1 MNNIQTLIKIALS
14 EDIGSGDVTT
24 LATVPK
30 CAKQTARLIAKQD
43 LTVCGTNVAA
53 EVFRVAAKMLRL
65 KSAPKIVIKK
75 KDATR
80 AKKGD
85 VIMEVTADAALLL
98 TAERTALNFL
108 QRLSGVA
115 SETAKYVSAIKGT
128 RARILDTRKM
138 TPGWRTLEK
147 YAVSCGGGTNHRIG
161 LFDMFLIKNN
171 HVDICGSVEE
181 AVCRAKHSGKKLP
194 IEAEARDI
202 EEMCEA
208 IAAGADVIMLDNFSP
223 REIKIAL
230 KVAKDVSQ
238 FCGSKPLF
246 EASGGITFE
255 NIRSYA
261 KTGVDFISV
270 GAITHSAKAAD
281 ICLRVA

>member
-1 MNNIQTLIKIALS
+1 MNNIQMLIEMALT
-14 EDIGSGDVTT
+14 EDIGSGDITT
-24 LATVPK
+24 LATVPAHARQK
-30 CAKQTARLIAKQD
+30 AKLIAKQEI
-43 LTVCGTNVAA
+43 TVCGTNVAA
-53 EVFRVAAKMLRL
+53 EVFRQAAKMLRL
-65 KSAPKIVIKK
+65 KNVPKIVIKK
-75 KDATR
+75 KEASR

-85 VIMEVTADAALLL
+85 VIMEVSADAALLL

-115 SETAKYVSAIKGT
+115 TETAKYVAAVKGT
-128 RARILDTRKM
+128 RAKILDTRKT
-138 TPGWRTLEK
+138 TPGWRLLEK
-147 YAVSCGGGTNHRIG
+147 YAVSCGGGTNHRVG

-181 AVCRAKHSGKKLP
+181 AISLAKHSGKKLP

-208 IAAGADVIMLDNFSP
+208 IACGADVIMLDNFSP

-255 NIRSYA
+255 NIRAYA
-261 KTGVDFISV
+261 KTGVNFISV
-270 GAITHSAKAAD
+270 GAVTHSAKAAD
-281 ICLRVA
+281 ICLRIA